1 MDENLYSRQ
10 IAVYGLNV
18 IKNLNNSNVLIN
30 GLVFDWYLG
39 LKEYI
44 EIECNS
50 EKILN
55 STNKKL
61 DVKPDNSYITI
72 DGMFLN

>member
-30 GLVFDWYLG
+30 GLVFD
-39 LKEYI
+39 
-44 EIECNS
+44 
-50 EKILN
+50 
-55 STNKKL
+55 
-61 DVKPDNSYITI
+61 
-72 DGMFLN
+72 